1 MSEASYKILIAVD
14 SNGDAVISVFS
25 EAGGVA
31 PPEIAF
37 RAIQSLIAY
46 IQTTQDVCDNTILDI
61 LGDCVRVTRES
72 AKIHLMSPNPND
84 VEAN

>member
-14 SNGDAVISVFS
+14 SAGDAIISVFS
-25 EAGGVA
+25 DSGGVA

-84 VEAN
+84 AGAN